1 MMSGVSVM
9 SQFASFDWAA
19 LVLSQP
25 TCPQCGEK
33 MWLARI
39 EPDEPGHDKRIFEC
53 AGCEKVVS
61 EVVKYR

>member
-9 SQFASFDWAA
+9 SQFASVDPAA

-25 TCPQCGEK
+25 TCPLCGAK
-33 MWLARI
+33 MGLVRI
-39 EPDEPGHDKRIFEC
+39 EPDKPGHENRIFEC
-53 AGCEKVVS
+53 PGCEKVVS